1 MRAAAARVDETQRQ
15 LALAADNAT
24 REMSRR
30 QEEASRQLAVAEEL
44 AGRAQKI
51 SDVLAAPDL
60 VRYALVGREG
70 LATASG
76 QMLWSRSRGYV
87 FSASGIPDPPQDGT
101 YQMWLLTRGG
111 AVSGGTFTPDANG
124 RVTLVDSPKIP
135 PPMLGAIVTIEPK
148 GGSGT
153 PSGEP
158 MLARAAPPPAVP

>member
-1 MRAAAARVDETQRQ
+1 MDESQRQ
-15 LALAADNAT
+15 LRLAADEAT
-24 REMSRR
+24 REMNKR

-44 AGRAQKI
+44 AGRAQRI

-60 VRYALVGREG
+60 VRYALVGREA

-87 FSASGIPDPPQDGT
+87 FSASGIPAAPQDGT
-101 YQMWLLTRGG
+101 YQMWLLTRTG
-111 AVSGGTFTPDANG
+111 AISGGTFAPDANG

-158 MLARAAPPPAVP
+158 MLARAAPPPEVP